1 MQIEDALIQLARN
14 GIRRFTATH
23 VAEIMFPTANRINA
37 KGQPTNSH
45 SSTAGKLLQTCKM
58 VVAVEDRRWQIADE
72 YLDKIGV
79 EFNQITELPD
89 DHYNVLV
96 KNKRDELSLLWLA
109 NQIGEEK
116 LRKTALKRG
125 NFHPAYPLFVSVIL
139 KRFHL
144 KVPRAV
150 FEPVVQPIY
159 RVYVLYLCDQTAV
172 KIGRTAY
179 WPHRAFEFVKTA
191 NLGLDQTDKL
201 LSLFCAERSQA
212 FYVGTYEQSKSIET
226 TLKTDFKESQC
237 ESPYF
242 RRSIPY
248 GCGGHTEWFGGE
260 CYQPILNR
268 LQQLGGCDPI
278 TLAQAL
284 SWSEGLN
291 SVDYSD
297 SHH

>member
-1 MQIEDALIQLARN
+1 MQIEDALILLAKN

-23 VAEIMFPTANRINA
+23 VAEILFPTANRIDA
-37 KGQPTNSH
+37 KGQRKNSK
-45 SSTAGKLLQTCKM
+45 SSIAGKLLQTCNM
-58 VVAVEDRRWQIADE
+58 VVAGEDRRWQIADE
-72 YLDKIGV
+72 YLEKIGIELYQV
-79 EFNQITELPD
+79 TELPD
-89 DHYNVLV
+89 DHYNVWV
-96 KNKRDELSLLWLA
+96 ENERDELSLLWLV
-109 NQIGEEK
+109 NQVGEDK

-125 NFHPAYPLFVSVIL
+125 NYHPAYPLFVSEIL

-179 WPHRAFEFVKTA
+179 WPQRAFAFVRTA
-191 NLGLDQTDKL
+191 NFGLDQTEEL

-212 FYVGTYEQSKSIET
+212 FFVGTYEQSKSIET
-226 TLKTDFKESQC
+226 TLKTDFKKSRC
-237 ESPYF
+237 ESPYS

-248 GCGGHTEWFGGE
+248 GCGGHTEWFGAE
-260 CYQPILNR
+260 CYEAILNR

-284 SWSEGLN
+284 SWSEGLY
-291 SVDYSD
+291 SVDDSD